1 LVEERDHRSPDRER
15 GPHHNHE
22 IAELTVSFERF
33 QQTVLQNLS
42 KEYNTRLLRKMFR
55 ERERERE
62 RERQRE
68 TERDRERRSTHKDS
82 STGAQ
87 RHCPTLY
94 LVTKTIKSR
103 FPSTLQTFKRLYRSM
118 ALDVSRDPRSLF
130 QSIKVL
136 CVIS

>member
-62 RERQRE
+62 RERDRERQRE
-68 TERDRERRSTHKDS
+68 TEREDQLTKTPPQVHKGTVPLSISSRRQSRVVFLRHFRHLKD
-82 STGAQ
+82 
-87 RHCPTLY
+87 CIVPWLWMY
-94 LVTKTIKSR
+94 LVTPAASSN
-103 FPSTLQTFKRLYRSM
+103 PSKF
-118 ALDVSRDPRSLF
+118 
-130 QSIKVL
+130 
-136 CVIS
+136 CV